1 MYRENEKYRMKYQL
15 WRYLIVILLP
25 YFAYISLLNFYIEK
39 SNVSNANEFSN
50 VLRTFKKIYFI
61 FK

>member
-1 MYRENEKYRMKYQL
+1 MKYQL